1 MKRSLDD
8 PAPPHTKHTKIAV
21 PQITKSSQVE
31 GRAVV
36 GRRVRDLVFLHGFDD
51 LRLFERARV
60 VFVDHNKALPGGL
73 RRLRVDVREG
83 FGRRE
88 PCVQEL
94 ARELGDLL
102 RGGLG
107 LGLARLGAL
116 RELVPQRRLDRL
128 LPARNVDR

>member
-1 MKRSLDD
+1 
-8 PAPPHTKHTKIAV
+8 
-21 PQITKSSQVE
+21 
-31 GRAVV
+31 
-36 GRRVRDLVFLHGFDD
+36 
-51 LRLFERARV
+51 
-60 VFVDHNKALPGGL
+60 LPGG
-73 RRLRVDVREG
+73 
-83 FGRRE
+83 
-88 PCVQEL
+88 VQEL

>member
-1 MKRSLDD
+1 MQQELQVLFAAVFEEVDD
-8 PAPPHTKHTKIAV
+8 FFV
-21 PQITKSSQVE
+21 
-31 GRAVV
+31 
-36 GRRVRDLVFLHGFDD
+36 LLHGFDD
-51 LRLFERARV
+51 LGLFERARV

-83 FGRRE
+83 FGRRG